1 MVDVARQLLDELM
14 GRNRNLDPSASAK
27 EVSWTDEEFCPYFL
41 VKFCPH
47 DLFVNTRADLGQCTK
62 LHDDEAK
69 RLFDDAK
76 PCRKKTQYEED
87 FLRFCTNMINEVDRK
102 IVKGKQRLLLMN
114 SKTEGGRSV
123 PKQQEQLSS
132 LTERINKLVREAEE
146 AGTRGDV
153 EQAQE
158 LMKQCDQLKEEKD
171 VLVKQHESNGWSVTA
186 EIAASQEKQ
195 MEVCEVCGA
204 FLIVGDAQQRIDD
217 HLTGKQHLGYSK
229 LRKAVD
235 EMYEAR
241 RKNTINL
248 EERRSRDDDRRR
260 RDNVKREEPTEMI
273 GTATSVKTETEIVI
287 VIDVTIV
294 NIRNDPIVMI
304 IVNVIVT
311 TDVTAMTVIESV
323 NVAAAEAINAV

>member
-14 GRNRNLDPSASAK
+14 GRNRNLDPSVSARA
-27 EVSWTDEEFCPYFL
+27 VSWSDDEFCPYFL

-69 RLFDDAK
+69 RMFDDAK
-76 PCRKKTQYEED
+76 HCRKKNQYEED

-114 SKTEGGRSV
+114 SKTEGTKSV
-123 PKQQEQLSS
+123 PKQQEQLNS
-132 LTERINKLVREAEE
+132 LTERINKLVCEVEE
-146 AGTRGDV
+146 AGTRGNV
-153 EQAQE
+153 EQAQK
-158 LMKQCDQLKEEKD
+158 LMEQCDQLKEEKET
-171 VLVKQHESNGWSVTA
+171 LLKQGESNGWSVTA

-241 RKNTINL
+241 RKNSINL
-248 EERRSRDDDRRR
+248 DERRVRDDDRRR
-260 RDNVKREEPTEMI
+260 RDNTKREDL
-273 GTATSVKTETEIVI
+273 KTRERDDRHNKRE
-287 VIDVTIV
+287 DRDHR
-294 NIRNDPIVMI
+294 NRYRRDYRDHKDRNDRHDIRQR
-304 IVNVIVT
+304 
-311 TDVTAMTVIESV
+311 DRHRRDRHDRDRDRSRSRSY
-323 NVAAAEAINAV
+323 